1 MKQSKHR
8 TAKLVR
14 DYLIIFVIGAVL
26 LYPIIWMFFASFKSN
41 DEIFGSIRLLP
52 QNFSFKYFIDGW
64 KGSGKGN
71 LHQFLYQHLF
81 TGDPD
86 YHLYCYVQCSG
97 CIWICQISVS
107 WKEDPVCTA
116 YCNVDA
122 AKLRSHHS
130 SLYFIQQV

>member
-1 MKQSKHR
+1 MKQSKHI

-64 KGSGKGN
+64 KGSG
-71 LHQFLYQHLF
+71 
-81 TGDPD
+81 DPD

>member
-64 KGSGKGN
+64 KGSGKATYTN
-71 LHQFLYQHLF
+71 FFINTFLLVKC
-81 TGDPD
+81 P
-86 YHLYCYVQCSG
+86 G
-97 CIWICQISVS
+97 CLWICQISVP

>member
-64 KGSGKGN
+64 Q
-71 LHQFLYQHLF
+71 L
-81 TGDPD
+81 TP
-86 YHLYCYVQCSG
+86 
-97 CIWICQISVS
+97 ISLS
-107 WKEDPVCTA
+107 TPFYW
-116 YCNVDA
+116 
-122 AKLRSHHS
+122 
-130 SLYFIQQV
+130 

>member
-64 KGSGKGN
+64 KAVVRQ
-71 LHQFLYQHLF
+71 L
-81 TGDPD
+81 TP
-86 YHLYCYVQCSG
+86 
-97 CIWICQISVS
+97 ISLS
-107 WKEDPVCTA
+107 TPFYW
-116 YCNVDA
+116 
-122 AKLRSHHS
+122 
-130 SLYFIQQV
+130 

>member
-52 QNFSFKYFIDGW
+52 
-64 KGSGKGN
+64 
-71 LHQFLYQHLF
+71 
-81 TGDPD
+81 
-86 YHLYCYVQCSG
+86 
-97 CIWICQISVS
+97 
-107 WKEDPVCTA
+107 
-116 YCNVDA
+116 
-122 AKLRSHHS
+122 
-130 SLYFIQQV
+130 

>member
-26 LYPIIWMFFASFKSN
+26 LYPIIWMLFASFKSN

-52 QNFSFKYFIDGW
+52 QNFS
-64 KGSGKGN
+64 
-71 LHQFLYQHLF
+71 FLYQHLF

>member
-41 DEIFGSIRLLP
+41 DEIFGSIR
-52 QNFSFKYFIDGW
+52 
-64 KGSGKGN
+64 
-71 LHQFLYQHLF
+71 F

>member
-64 KGSGKGN
+64 KGN
-71 LHQFLYQHLF
+71 LHQLLY
-81 TGDPD
+81 
-86 YHLYCYVQCSG
+86 
-97 CIWICQISVS
+97 
-107 WKEDPVCTA
+107 
-116 YCNVDA
+116 
-122 AKLRSHHS
+122 
-130 SLYFIQQV
+130 

>member
-52 QNFSFKYFIDGW
+52 QNFSFKYFIYGW
-64 KGSGKGN
+64 NG
-71 LHQFLYQHLF
+71 
-81 TGDPD
+81 
-86 YHLYCYVQCSG
+86 
-97 CIWICQISVS
+97 SVS
-107 WKEDPVCTA
+107 QLTPI
-116 YCNVDA
+116 
-122 AKLRSHHS
+122 
-130 SLYFIQQV
+130 SLSTPFYW

>member
-26 LYPIIWMFFASFKSN
+26 LYPIIWMLFASFKSN

-64 KGSGKGN
+64 KGRQ
-71 LHQFLYQHLF
+71 L
-81 TGDPD
+81 TP
-86 YHLYCYVQCSG
+86 
-97 CIWICQISVS
+97 ISLS
-107 WKEDPVCTA
+107 TPFYW
-116 YCNVDA
+116 
-122 AKLRSHHS
+122 
-130 SLYFIQQV
+130 

>member
-52 QNFSFKYFIDGW
+52 QNFSFKYFMMAGRAVVRH
-64 KGSGKGN
+64 